1 LSPARSRG
9 DARFTRE
16 ALADLRAAVA
26 WIAKDNLAA
35 AEGLRVA
42 ASKAARAIGD
52 HPEIGPVRTDLAP
65 ERFRFYVLRGYPYVM
80 VYEPDVRPPRILRVL
95 HGAQDLNDV
104 LAALWD

>member
-42 ASKAARAIGD
+42 AINAARAIGD

-80 VYEPDVRPPRILRVL
+80 VYEAAVRAPRILRVL

>member
-1 LSPARSRG
+1 LSPAKPRG

-16 ALADLRAAVA
+16 ALADLRVAVA

-35 AEGLRVA
+35 AEGLRIA
-42 ASKAARAIGD
+42 ASNAARAIGD

-80 VYEPDVRPPRILRVL
+80 VYEPAVRPPRILRVL
-95 HGAQDLNDV
+95 HGAQDLDDV
-104 LAALWD
+104 LAAIRD